1 MEASDFQVQR
11 EKVHFLVHT
20 AALVLPPY
28 GLGEDDLARWSAD
41 LLKVMQALES
51 VTEQALREVNPR
63 WLQGTLV
70 NVQNPA
76 RSSSGN
82 VLDLASAEI
91 RSDFGASRWPDKPW
105 IDLRTEE
112 GRELARRAER
122 LVGHRVRYELVTRIN
137 LQNGEPM
144 KDETGKVVS
153 RTYLRNISA
162 IEDRSGSSLR
172 PFDPASGEGGFM
184 SNGSIS
190 RIDGYC

>member
-1 MEASDFQVQR
+1 MELSDFQARR
-11 EKVHFLVHT
+11 EKVHFLIHT

-28 GLGEDDLARWSAD
+28 GLEEDDLARWSSD
-41 LLKVMQALES
+41 LVRVMQALEDAA
-51 VTEQALREVNPR
+51 EQALREVNPR

-91 RSDFGASRWPDKPW
+91 KSDFGTSKWPDKPW

-122 LVGHRVRYELVTRIN
+122 LVGRRVRYELVTRIN
-137 LQNGEPM
+137 IQNGEPM
-144 KDETGKVVS
+144 KDDTGKVMS

-162 IEDRSGSSLR
+162 IEDRSASSSR
-172 PFDPASGEGGFM
+172 SFDKGGFV
-184 SNGSIS
+184 SNGVNIS
-190 RIDGYC
+190 G

>member
-1 MEASDFQVQR
+1 
-11 EKVHFLVHT
+11 
-20 AALVLPPY
+20 VLPPY

-91 RSDFGASRWPDKPW
+91 KSDFGTSRWPDKPW

-122 LVGHRVRYELVTRIN
+122 LVGHRVRYELITRIN

-153 RTYLRNISA
+153 RTYLRNITP
-162 IEDRSGSSLR
+162 EDRSVSSSR
-172 PFDPASGEGGFM
+172 SFNKGGFV
-184 SNGSIS
+184 SNGANFS
-190 RIDGYC
+190 G

>member
-1 MEASDFQVQR
+1 MELDDFQARR
-11 EKVHFLVHT
+11 EKVYTLIHT

-28 GLGEDDLARWSAD
+28 GLEEDDLARWSAD
-41 LLKVMQALES
+41 LVRVMQALEGAA
-51 VTEQALREVNPR
+51 EQALREVNPR

-70 NVQNPA
+70 SVQNPA
-76 RSSSGN
+76 RSSTGN

-91 RSDFGASRWPDKPW
+91 RSDSGTGKWPDKPW

-122 LVGHRVRYELVTRIN
+122 LVGRRVRYELVTRIN

-153 RTYLRNISA
+153 RPYLRNISA
-162 IEDRSGSSLR
+162 IEDRSGSLLR
-172 PFDPASGEGGFM
+172 PFDKGGLA
-184 SNGSIS
+184 SNGVKIS
-190 RIDGYC
+190 S